1 MSLTRKPDINKLTLS
16 AVMISLSAALSMVK
30 VLEMPLGGSVTLLS
44 MLPVCML
51 SIMYGCKHGLFCA
64 FLFALS
70 QLAVNI
76 GQLAGWGLTPAA
88 LAGCIVFD
96 YLAAFTVLGFSG
108 LFRKKGTPG
117 CISGIALAASMR
129 LASHVISGSIF
140 FAVFVPEGW
149 NALGYS
155 LCYNLAYMLPE
166 FIFTAAGAV
175 LLLRNKHTSKLFR
188 IISTTQE

>member
-1 MSLTRKPDINKLTLS
+1 
-16 AVMISLSAALSMVK
+16 MISLSAALSMVK
-30 VLEMPLGGSVTLLS
+30 VIEMPLGGSVTLLS

-51 SIMYGCKHGLFCA
+51 SIMYGCKHGLLCA

-96 YLAAFTVLGFSG
+96 YLAAFTVLGLSG
-108 LFRKKGTPG
+108 IFRTKGAPG
-117 CISGIALAASMR
+117 CIAGIS
-129 LASHVISGSIF
+129 LASLMCLANHVVSGSIF
-140 FAVFVPEGW
+140 FAAFAPEGW

-166 FIFTAAGAV
+166 CIFTTAGAAF
-175 LLLRNKHTSKLFR
+175 LLKNKHTSRLFR
-188 IISTTQE
+188 VISTTQE